1 MAPRRWTT
9 EAELDWLIAQRPLY
23 LEHQKERKLH
33 AFWPTLYHEWFQ
45 LFPEHPKIF
54 SADVDEGNLTPEQKE
69 VRTKAIGSRRKKLRE
84 WFANNKGDKVRA
96 SAAGT
101 TLLHAMSAT
110 AKASR
115 TRHPQAV
122 ELYSKKYYRER
133 IQPHVKEEMLLAGRR
148 LTKAEILDIVKRCTR
163 VVYDQESDD
172 VKAEIAAELE
182 SMKTE
187 PVEPESSTRT
197 PKQYQQALNGMP
209 VAIESFLRELSRQTG
224 WTFTVIGGGV
234 WPEENGAI
242 RTLSFHVGATEI
254 GTTFP
259 ESIKDFHSTY
269 IEPYNSY
276 VKVAFPESVRT
287 SRALNSSG
295 HSSAAVLA
303 AVSEVGGT
311 QTGREVTMPSG
322 QASVRSVP
330 LAAPQLSD
338 LTAQGG
344 NNTINGHDIPDID
357 SFLAELEAEHFPQ
370 LPNFHLP
377 PMPTNIPGDN
387 PLFQLSNPSA
397 PVPSS
402 LYTFDNADRA
412 LGEESRTMVELPRL
426 PDHIFECGS
435 RGLTANDV
443 APESANGE
451 SVGVA
456 NGVTL
461 PEIAPSS
468 ADSDT
473 PSSASATSAIGSS
486 EVQAVIPTDV
496 TPHSTDTRSAFPPLG
511 CVTSDS
517 SSRQG
522 EPSAAQLTTTPHD
535 EPSAAPPTL
544 PELRPDSLM
553 PQASSVSGEGE
564 PSAAHLTT
572 VPHDEPSAAPPT
584 LPEPQP
590 DSSMPSES
598 VSGAKV
604 RRKRNHP
611 DIMRSDRPRREIIRP
626 RSKEAPQDPE
636 RPKKVTASN
645 KGSRSNAQPR
655 ARYATIDFFRRVIT
669 QICRP
674 GVTEIV
680 GSSV

>member
-242 RTLSFHVGATEI
+242 RMLSFHVGATEI

-322 QASVRSVP
+322 QASLSRRIGGGAFS
-330 LAAPQLSD
+330 AAS
-338 LTAQGG
+338 
-344 NNTINGHDIPDID
+344 
-357 SFLAELEAEHFPQ
+357 EFP
-370 LPNFHLP
+370 PSTDANEYS
-377 PMPTNIPGDN
+377 GDN

-473 PSSASATSAIGSS
+473 PSSASATSAI
-486 EVQAVIPTDV
+486 
-496 TPHSTDTRSAFPPLG
+496 
-511 CVTSDS
+511 
-517 SSRQG
+517 G

-611 DIMRSDRPRREIIRP
+611 DIMRSDRPRREIILPVAKKRRRIQKDP
-626 RSKEAPQDPE
+626 RRLPHQTRGVDRMHSLEQGMPQL
-636 RPKKVTASN
+636 T
-645 KGSRSNAQPR
+645 
-655 ARYATIDFFRRVIT
+655 
-669 QICRP
+669 
-674 GVTEIV
+674 
-680 GSSV
+680 SSGA